1 MRVNTSAVG
10 FSILH
15 GPLINKET
23 CGPRNH
29 KTRGYIVMVSLP
41 FVKSNLIITPSSCR
55 SFVQD
60 PSRSLLRY
68 TSALINRNHVLL
80 CSKAKVNSVMIK
92 VEFAKELFSFNL
104 IFASFVDGDKLKNS
118 VGVKKT
124 ELIVVFEIV
133 MIVMLDTS
141 FQIAYLSK
149 FKSNPF

>member
-1 MRVNTSAVG
+1 
-10 FSILH
+10 
-15 GPLINKET
+15 
-23 CGPRNH
+23 
-29 KTRGYIVMVSLP
+29 MV
-41 FVKSNLIITPSSCR
+41 
-55 SFVQD
+55 
-60 PSRSLLRY
+60 
-68 TSALINRNHVLL
+68 L

-92 VEFAKELFSFNL
+92 VDFAEELFSFNL